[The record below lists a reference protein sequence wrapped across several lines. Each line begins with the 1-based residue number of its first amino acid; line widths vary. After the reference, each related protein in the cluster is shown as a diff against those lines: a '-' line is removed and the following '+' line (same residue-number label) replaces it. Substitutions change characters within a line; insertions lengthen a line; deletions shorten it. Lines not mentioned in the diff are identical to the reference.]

1 MNLIVKFMLFGGAI
15 LFILDL
21 IEFIRYG
28 SNISIK
34 KYLSFV
40 TWTMIIDLCLV
51 IFNKMGIGMANG
63 ATQVTNNNGSLML
76 YMFFALSIFTFIPGV
91 IKFTKNNNYKEI
103 RSSAIF
109 LAIFFFM
116 FISFKMM
123 GIA

>member
-1 MNLIVKFMLFGGAI
+1 MNLFVKFMLFGGAI

-28 SNISIK
+28 TTISIK

-40 TWTMIIDLCLV
+40 TWTMILDLCL
-51 IFNKMGIGMANG
+51 IILNKMGIGMTNEV
-63 ATQVTNNNGSLML
+63 TQVTKNNGSLML

-91 IKFTKNNNYKEI
+91 LKFTKNNNYKEI

-109 LAIFFFM
+109 LSVFFFM
-116 FISFKMM
+116 FIAFKFMR
-123 GIA
+123 IA